1 MSSVV
6 SEITLDW
13 PKDSQKYEIYI
24 DEEGM
29 CEVVFGSQQSKAKT
43 FRRHC
48 CNIMFP
54 HIRQHLTKKKMKED
68 HQKVIDKKDAT
79 IALLIDDLKALEF
92 TNDKYQQAIEEK
104 DNQVQGIKHEN
115 VAL

>member
-1 MSSVV
+1 
-6 SEITLDW
+6 
-13 PKDSQKYEIYI
+13 
-24 DEEGM
+24 
-29 CEVVFGSQQSKAKT
+29 
-43 FRRHC
+43 
-48 CNIMFP
+48 
-54 HIRQHLTKKKMKED
+54 MKED

-92 TNDKYQQAIEEK
+92 TNDEYQQAIEEK